1 MSCIYPAQQNH
12 QPMLTPS
19 HRSVPTVQSPL
30 GTATGFPRKAAS
42 KTGEVWP
49 IFPETPLTLPRPLLP
64 ELYGPIDP
72 FDSSIWTTKLNSA
85 TILDNNQRN
94 YCPTV
99 WGGKILSVQVR
110 TSDLVL
116 ALWFNAVLCA
126 TFFFMIIPASHY
138 FLEKS
143 APSQPKYA
151 PVGKAILNGK
161 QFLLLREIIYGFIY
175 LNKTIVLL
183 VEDL

>member
-1 MSCIYPAQQNH
+1 M
-12 QPMLTPS
+12 
-19 HRSVPTVQSPL
+19 
-30 GTATGFPRKAAS
+30 
-42 KTGEVWP
+42 
-49 IFPETPLTLPRPLLP
+49 
-64 ELYGPIDP
+64 
-72 FDSSIWTTKLNSA
+72 
-85 TILDNNQRN
+85 
-94 YCPTV
+94 
-99 WGGKILSVQVR
+99 SVQVR